1 MKTLKSRFAICSLT
15 ALLTANATYSICN
28 NSIKDGYYVGSAID
42 TALVVTRLNLDNIY
56 DKDASNNDWKNLQN
70 AVSCLQAKD
79 KQLRETENFNREWTY
94 MRGDAEGAEMKD
106 FNDSSWEKIGLPH
119 SFSIPYFLS
128 KEFYTGYGWYRKKFN
143 LDSNALKGQIYLE
156 FDGVFQEAEV
166 FLNGHKVG
174 SHVGGYTGFSID
186 ITEFAQKG
194 SNTVAVRVNNIWKP
208 DVAPR
213 AGEHVFSGGIYR
225 NVRIVKTS
233 KVHIAWNGIF
243 VTTEGL
249 EESEGKESVADIAA
263 EIENKSGKDVQCVIA
278 TDIVDAEGNIVAST
292 EKTMT
297 IKAESIGNCTQ
308 KTGKISNPNL
318 WSPERPYLYKAISK
332 VSVNGILVDSMHTEF
347 GFRWF
352 KWTADKGFFFN
363 GKHLYLRGANVH
375 QDQAGWGDAVTDK
388 GAWRDVALMKEAG
401 FNIIRG
407 SHYPHSPAFS
417 KACDRLGLLFWSEA
431 PFWGIG
437 GFKGDGYWNSSA
449 YPVNKKHEA
458 GFEESALQQLEE
470 MIRIHRNHPSIIAW
484 SMCNEAFFS
493 APESMDGVRRL
504 LKRMVD
510 LTHKLDPTRPAAIGG
525 AQRPLADDRID
536 LIGDIAGYNGDG
548 ATQPDFQNPPKP
560 NIVSEYGSTTADR
573 PGKYSAGWGDL
584 QKNDR
589 WKGVSWRSG
598 QIIWCGFDH
607 GSIAGST
614 LGKMGIIDYFRIPK
628 RSWHWYRNEYAG
640 IPHPEWPIEG
650 TPHRLDIKASATRN
664 VKADGTDDVQLTVN
678 VLDKNGKLLNSTP
691 DVTLKIVSGPGEF
704 PTGRSITFSRNSDI
718 RILDGQAAITVR
730 AYNSGKSVIEAI
742 SEGLETARIEIEFE
756 GAPKYK
762 EGVSHVTEER
772 RYVRW
777 TNSAGTAENLM
788 TFGVNNP
795 TFASSS
801 KAGKTPG
808 MATDGKKNTFWEAD
822 GKDTEPWITVDT
834 EKGLN
839 LEKMIVSLA
848 EQGKYCYTVEV
859 SNDNRTWTRAASENF
874 EAKAGDAH
882 ETVFSGNVKNIVSR
896 FVRIKFNNGD
906 KNVSV
911 AEISIKGYVKQ

>member
-156 FDGVFQEAEV
+156 FDGVFQEAEI

-249 EESEGKESVADIAA
+249 EESEGKESIADIAT

-318 WSPERPYLYKAISK
+318 WSPEKPYLYKAISK
-332 VSVNGILVDSMHTEF
+332 VSVNGTLVDSMHTEF
-347 GFRWF
+347 GF
-352 KWTADKGFFFN
+352 
-363 GKHLYLRGANVH
+363 
-375 QDQAGWGDAVTDK
+375 
-388 GAWRDVALMKEAG
+388 
-401 FNIIRG
+401 
-407 SHYPHSPAFS
+407 
-417 KACDRLGLLFWSEA
+417 
-431 PFWGIG
+431 
-437 GFKGDGYWNSSA
+437 
-449 YPVNKKHEA
+449 
-458 GFEESALQQLEE
+458 
-470 MIRIHRNHPSIIAW
+470 
-484 SMCNEAFFS
+484 
-493 APESMDGVRRL
+493 
-504 LKRMVD
+504 
-510 LTHKLDPTRPAAIGG
+510 
-525 AQRPLADDRID
+525 
-536 LIGDIAGYNGDG
+536 
-548 ATQPDFQNPPKP
+548 
-560 NIVSEYGSTTADR
+560 
-573 PGKYSAGWGDL
+573 
-584 QKNDR
+584 
-589 WKGVSWRSG
+589 
-598 QIIWCGFDH
+598 
-607 GSIAGST
+607 
-614 LGKMGIIDYFRIPK
+614 
-628 RSWHWYRNEYAG
+628 
-640 IPHPEWPIEG
+640 
-650 TPHRLDIKASATRN
+650 
-664 VKADGTDDVQLTVN
+664 
-678 VLDKNGKLLNSTP
+678 
-691 DVTLKIVSGPGEF
+691 
-704 PTGRSITFSRNSDI
+704 
-718 RILDGQAAITVR
+718 
-730 AYNSGKSVIEAI
+730 
-742 SEGLETARIEIEFE
+742 
-756 GAPKYK
+756 
-762 EGVSHVTEER
+762 
-772 RYVRW
+772 
-777 TNSAGTAENLM
+777 
-788 TFGVNNP
+788 
-795 TFASSS
+795 
-801 KAGKTPG
+801 
-808 MATDGKKNTFWEAD
+808 
-822 GKDTEPWITVDT
+822 
-834 EKGLN
+834 
-839 LEKMIVSLA
+839 
-848 EQGKYCYTVEV
+848 
-859 SNDNRTWTRAASENF
+859 
-874 EAKAGDAH
+874 
-882 ETVFSGNVKNIVSR
+882 
-896 FVRIKFNNGD
+896 
-906 KNVSV
+906 
-911 AEISIKGYVKQ
+911 

>member
-1 MKTLKSRFAICSLT
+1 
-15 ALLTANATYSICN
+15 
-28 NSIKDGYYVGSAID
+28 
-42 TALVVTRLNLDNIY
+42 
-56 DKDASNNDWKNLQN
+56 
-70 AVSCLQAKD
+70 
-79 KQLRETENFNREWTY
+79 
-94 MRGDAEGAEMKD
+94 
-106 FNDSSWEKIGLPH
+106 
-119 SFSIPYFLS
+119 
-128 KEFYTGYGWYRKKFN
+128 
-143 LDSNALKGQIYLE
+143 
-156 FDGVFQEAEV
+156 
-166 FLNGHKVG
+166 
-174 SHVGGYTGFSID
+174 
-186 ITEFAQKG
+186 
-194 SNTVAVRVNNIWKP
+194 
-208 DVAPR
+208 
-213 AGEHVFSGGIYR
+213 
-225 NVRIVKTS
+225 
-233 KVHIAWNGIF
+233 
-243 VTTEGL
+243 
-249 EESEGKESVADIAA
+249 
-263 EIENKSGKDVQCVIA
+263 
-278 TDIVDAEGNIVAST
+278 
-292 EKTMT
+292 
-297 IKAESIGNCTQ
+297 
-308 KTGKISNPNL
+308 
-318 WSPERPYLYKAISK
+318 
-332 VSVNGILVDSMHTEF
+332 
-347 GFRWF
+347 
-352 KWTADKGFFFN
+352 
-363 GKHLYLRGANVH
+363 
-375 QDQAGWGDAVTDK
+375 
-388 GAWRDVALMKEAG
+388 
-401 FNIIRG
+401 
-407 SHYPHSPAFS
+407 
-417 KACDRLGLLFWSEA
+417 
-431 PFWGIG
+431 
-437 GFKGDGYWNSSA
+437 
-449 YPVNKKHEA
+449 
-458 GFEESALQQLEE
+458 
-470 MIRIHRNHPSIIAW
+470 
-484 SMCNEAFFS
+484 MCNEAFFS

-628 RSWHWYRNEYAG
+628 RSWHWYRYEYAG

-777 TNSAGTAENLM
+777 TNSAGTAGNLM

-801 KAGKTPG
+801 MAGKTPG
-808 MATDGKKNTFWEAD
+808 MATDGKKNTFWKAD
-822 GKDTEPWITVDT
+822 DKDTEPWITVDT